1 MAELK
6 EFSDRKKNEERARN
20 WIGKVKS
27 AFLRDQAPDADKYL
41 VLSDLLTGPSLDWY
55 NHLSRS
61 VRTSCKARLE
71 GFMAKYGGKNSFSV
85 GRLYY
90 HARKRSN
97 ETPLEYL
104 YRLNVAEIRAKIP
117 VRDGSPA
124 TRKDM

>member
-6 EFSDRKKNEERARN
+6 EFSGRKKNEERARN

-61 VRTSCKARLE
+61 VRTS
-71 GFMAKYGGKNSFSV
+71 
-85 GRLYY
+85 
-90 HARKRSN
+90 
-97 ETPLEYL
+97 
-104 YRLNVAEIRAKIP
+104 
-117 VRDGSPA
+117 
-124 TRKDM
+124 